1 MNDDNQRV
9 NQKVSQND
17 NLELRCK
24 KAIIRIADNVIDI
37 NHKLTHLLE
46 SYKDDLYGRPLRK
59 YQHNYHKQY

>member
-9 NQKVSQND
+9 NQKGNQND

-24 KAIIRIADNVIDI
+24 KAIIRIADNVSDI

-46 SYKDDLYGRPLRK
+46 SYKDDLYCKPLKK
-59 YQHNYHKQY
+59 YHYHKQY